1 MTIKP
6 IKKEIENLWDAKPNT
21 SMGDRLDVLVTLVE
35 AYEQKHYKVDPPDP
49 IEAIKFRMEQLELKP
64 SDLAKILG
72 GRSRVSEV
80 LNKKRKL
87 TVEMMR
93 SSGAFS
99 HSGRIVIGLNTDC
112 HLVGPEP
119 LLRELTGL
127 WKYKAR
133 RFRLIY
139 KVDRKAR
146 LIRIFAIGTDARFT
160 KNWLTDCAKLDGVD
174 RVGYRKETRVARS
187 ATRGI

>member
-6 IKKEIENLWDAKPNT
+6 IKTERDYRKALKEIENLWDAKPNT

-49 IEAIKFRMEQLELKP
+49 IEAIKFRMEQLDLKP

-80 LNKKRKL
+80 LNRKRKL

-93 SSGAFS
+93 SL
-99 HSGRIVIGLNTDC
+99 RK
-112 HLVGPEP
+112 HLAIPAES
-119 LLRELTGL
+119 LL
-127 WKYKAR
+127 A
-133 RFRLIY
+133 
-139 KVDRKAR
+139 
-146 LIRIFAIGTDARFT
+146 
-160 KNWLTDCAKLDGVD
+160 
-174 RVGYRKETRVARS
+174 
-187 ATRGI
+187 

>member
-6 IKKEIENLWDAKPNT
+6 IETERDYRKALKEIEKLWDAKPNT
-21 SMGDRLDVLVTLVE
+21 PMGDRLDVLVTLVE
-35 AYEQKHYKVDPPDP
+35 AYEQKHYRGDPPDP

-93 SSGAFS
+93 SL
-99 HSGRIVIGLNTDC
+99 RK
-112 HLVGPEP
+112 HLAIPADS
-119 LLRELTGL
+119 LL
-127 WKYKAR
+127 A
-133 RFRLIY
+133 
-139 KVDRKAR
+139 
-146 LIRIFAIGTDARFT
+146 
-160 KNWLTDCAKLDGVD
+160 
-174 RVGYRKETRVARS
+174 
-187 ATRGI
+187 

>member
-6 IKKEIENLWDAKPNT
+6 IKTERDYRKALKEIENLWDAKPNT

-49 IEAIKFRMEQLELKP
+49 IEAIKFRMEQLDLKP

-93 SSGAFS
+93 SL
-99 HSGRIVIGLNTDC
+99 RK
-112 HLVGPEP
+112 HLAIPAES
-119 LLRELTGL
+119 LL
-127 WKYKAR
+127 A
-133 RFRLIY
+133 
-139 KVDRKAR
+139 
-146 LIRIFAIGTDARFT
+146 
-160 KNWLTDCAKLDGVD
+160 
-174 RVGYRKETRVARS
+174 
-187 ATRGI
+187 

>member
-6 IKKEIENLWDAKPNT
+6 IKTERDYRKALKEIEKLWDAKPNT
-21 SMGDRLDVLVTLVE
+21 PMGDRLDVLVTLVE
-35 AYEQKHYKVDPPDP
+35 AYEQKHYRVDPPDP

-93 SSGAFS
+93 SL
-99 HSGRIVIGLNTDC
+99 RK
-112 HLVGPEP
+112 HLAIPAES
-119 LLRELTGL
+119 LL
-127 WKYKAR
+127 A
-133 RFRLIY
+133 
-139 KVDRKAR
+139 
-146 LIRIFAIGTDARFT
+146 
-160 KNWLTDCAKLDGVD
+160 
-174 RVGYRKETRVARS
+174 
-187 ATRGI
+187 